1 MKIDPD
7 ATTTDPMTMDQTI
20 TNPMTIDGDPTNA
33 VPEGWTKEQ
42 FIKQAVMQ
50 SSAVVPSKPNSMT
63 L

>member
-33 VPEGWTKEQ
+33 APEGW
-42 FIKQAVMQ
+42 
-50 SSAVVPSKPNSMT
+50 KPRNNS
-63 L
+63 